1 MAGRLFGAVDCY
13 SHDRI
18 TNQPRL
24 KIRLSNFA
32 EERWHNDTL
41 APIDTG
47 FSGAVMLPAESY
59 EFFIIGELPRRL
71 WKEYRTVIGPLQMR
85 VARAFV
91 QTEEER
97 TVETVVETP
106 LFGTGKLLLGRTILN
121 SLSLLLDGPAKLSCL
136 MKPAEEKHE

>member
-1 MAGRLFGAVDCY
+1 MAGRLFRTVNCY

-24 KIRLSNFA
+24 EIRLSNFA

-47 FSGAVMLPAESY
+47 FSGAVMLPSKSY
-59 EFFIIGELPRRL
+59 DFFIIGELPRRL
-71 WKEYRTVIGPLQMR
+71 WKEYRTMTGPLQMR

-91 QTEEER
+91 QTEEEH

-106 LFGTGKLLLGRTILN
+106 LFGTGKLLLGRAVLN
-121 SLSLLLDGPAKLSCL
+121 SLSLLLDGPTKLTCP
-136 MKPAEEKHE
+136 MKPAGAC